1 MFAKPDV
8 VFTDL
13 EAWAV
18 TYLGAQLAAR
28 AEPFTNGVTVDH
40 VTPVPLPARLVT
52 VRDDGGPRGAVTK
65 TSSLAVN
72 VWAATE
78 EDASDLVRMVVALLE
93 RSAASGRVV
102 GHVSTAGPAR
112 VPEESGTPHWFASVD
127 LVHRGT
133 SL

>member
-8 VFTDL
+8 VFADL

-18 TYLGAQLAAR
+18 TYLVAQLAAR
-28 AEPFTNGVTVDH
+28 AEPFTSGVVVDH
-40 VTPVPLPARLVT
+40 ITPAPIPARLVT

-78 EDASDLVRMVVALLE
+78 ADASDLVRMVVALLE
-93 RSAASGRVV
+93 RAVATGPVV
-102 GHVSTAGPAR
+102 GHVSTSGPAR